1 MFHVLK
7 DEDTI
12 VAILANVETEQVQAA
27 IAKVDKVYRE
37 LFEGPLGTEPHCL
50 ERALCEALGIAYTN
64 MIDEWTDV
72 LVALLVDGGATEVEY
87 LWHECVPPQDEVEE
101 VV

>member
-12 VAILANVETEQVQAA
+12 VAILANVETEQVQDA
-27 IAKVDKVYRE
+27 ISKVDKVFRSVVDAVPE
-37 LFEGPLGTEPHCL
+37 EQWEM
-50 ERALCEALGIAYTN
+50 EMCEKLGIAYTELL
-64 MIDEWTDV
+64 MDWRDV

-87 LWHECVPPQDEVEE
+87 LWHECTPPPEEIRE

>member
-12 VAILANVETEQVQAA
+12 VAILANVETEQVQDA
-27 IAKVDKVYRE
+27 IAKVDKVFQK
-37 LFEGPLGTEPHCL
+37 LFGAVADEDLP
-50 ERALCEALGIAYTN
+50 RAMCEALGMAHSIL
-64 MIDEWTDV
+64 IDEWTDV

-87 LWHECVPPQDEVEE
+87 LWHECVPPQDEIREGV
-101 VV
+101 